1 MPLTASDSGGG
12 PLKFSVS
19 IKPKVLAAT
28 IAPASNRS
36 LVLNVSGVDSNN
48 APFAGDLVLQ
58 LYEDLTPR
66 TTARIIDLVNS
77 NFYNDLTFH
86 RVITNFACQ
95 GGDPNGNGTGG
106 SGIKF
111 DDEFVAALTYTGFGQ
126 LAMANAGHDSND
138 SQFFI
143 TDGDLSVGDPQKQ
156 SPWWLDFENPI
167 FGQMTRGF
175 DVLEKLMGTPVNP
188 TNNAPLT
195 KFLIDSATII
205 TNSQDAV
212 LRLAAPA
219 GFTGTVAVTVSAMN
233 ASKQTAEQ
241 TLTVNVV
248 ANTVND
254 PPFLGFIP
262 ASLTITQGQ
271 VASFLLTTM
280 DLEND
285 QLTLDLQDT
294 DTGAFPTNLTV
305 SIGAGRLWFVPNQT
319 TTGTVHLI
327 LGLTDLQL
335 NHQDDTQRF
344 SIIIDPRSATP
355 TLNIVP
361 KSGSITVV
369 PNSQANRVNIAGT
382 FAFTGQSDHTFT
394 NGDIVVLTLGDQNNP
409 LILTNLPTDAG
420 YSVKKGVVTLK
431 SPKST
436 NTTVSAQFN
445 SGKGTFKISVSNFHF
460 PGPQSNPLQV
470 GLSIGPDY
478 GTDVRTWVEKKPGM
492 FSPH

>member
-1 MPLTASDSGGG
+1 MRKQLFTICLCGLFAMPTYGAVELNLVRTNVTMPAGRTFQMPLTASDSGGG

-195 KFLIDSATII
+195 KFLI
-205 TNSQDAV
+205 
-212 LRLAAPA
+212 
-219 GFTGTVAVTVSAMN
+219 
-233 ASKQTAEQ
+233 
-241 TLTVNVV
+241 
-248 ANTVND
+248 
-254 PPFLGFIP
+254 
-262 ASLTITQGQ
+262 
-271 VASFLLTTM
+271 
-280 DLEND
+280 
-285 QLTLDLQDT
+285 
-294 DTGAFPTNLTV
+294 
-305 SIGAGRLWFVPNQT
+305 
-319 TTGTVHLI
+319 
-327 LGLTDLQL
+327 
-335 NHQDDTQRF
+335 QRPL
-344 SIIIDPRSATP
+344 SPIRKTP
-355 TLNIVP
+355 
-361 KSGSITVV
+361 SCG
-369 PNSQANRVNIAGT
+369 
-382 FAFTGQSDHTFT
+382 
-394 NGDIVVLTLGDQNNP
+394 
-409 LILTNLPTDAG
+409 
-420 YSVKKGVVTLK
+420 
-431 SPKST
+431 
-436 NTTVSAQFN
+436 
-445 SGKGTFKISVSNFHF
+445 
-460 PGPQSNPLQV
+460 
-470 GLSIGPDY
+470 
-478 GTDVRTWVEKKPGM
+478 
-492 FSPH
+492 